1 MDISTVGIVGAGL
14 MGAGIAE
21 VSARS
26 GLRTIIT
33 EADADQLAAGH
44 RRVQQSLQRGLTGGK
59 LTGADVERIT
69 GLMRFTTDLDEFSA
83 CDVCIEAIIEHLP
96 EKKEV
101 FARLDAVAPP
111 HAILAT
117 NTSSLPIIEIAR
129 ATGRPDRVVGTHFF
143 NPPPVMRLLEVVRSI
158 ATSDETLTDVRV
170 FGERL
175 GKRIIVAQDRGGF
188 IVNLLLIPYLT
199 HAVRL
204 YESGFATRE
213 DIDDGMRLGCGHP
226 MGPLQLL
233 DLIGLDTAMFV
244 CEALYEEY
252 ANSDYAPPPLLRRM
266 VAAGYLGRKTGRGFY
281 DY

>member
-1 MDISTVGIVGAGL
+1 
-14 MGAGIAE
+14 
-21 VSARS
+21 
-26 GLRTIIT
+26 
-33 EADADQLAAGH
+33 
-44 RRVQQSLQRGLTGGK
+44 
-59 LTGADVERIT
+59 
-69 GLMRFTTDLDEFSA
+69 
-83 CDVCIEAIIEHLP
+83 
-96 EKKEV
+96 
-101 FARLDAVAPP
+101 
-111 HAILAT
+111 LAT

-129 ATGRPDRVVGTHFF
+129 ATRRPDRVVGTHFF

-158 ATSDETLTDVRV
+158 ATSDETLSDVRV

-175 GKRIIVAQDRGGF
+175 GKWIIVAQDRGGF

-252 ANSDYAPPPLLRRM
+252 ANGDYAPPPCCVGWWLPAISAARPVAAFTSTDRSVGPRRRNRLGRLALDPVQGDAGKAHLLVPELRR
-266 VAAGYLGRKTGRGFY
+266 VHTRFSEHGLQVRDCRDAHLLAGLELRA
-281 DY
+281 